1 MNGSLGYSGYIPDE
15 DKPFTV
21 PHRLFMYPIVVRETR
36 YGGVYEGGSWFAY
49 TGHGFPL
56 EAIGDD
62 DDCSYFWASEASK
75 QLGIGYSPNEAV
87 EDLVQKQK
95 MRNNE

>member
-1 MNGSLGYSGYIPDE
+1 MNDSLGYSGYIPDE

-49 TGHGFPL
+49 SGHGFPV

-62 DDCSYFWASEASK
+62 DECSFFWASASSQ

-95 MRNNE
+95 MRDNE